1 MGLYGALRP
10 CRPLIGRAFFVLMTA
25 LAVMGASVSNAFSIE
40 SLRQYAAVV
49 VDARSGEVLYD
60 KEAESRRYPASL
72 TKVMTLYILFQ
83 ELEAGNIRLG
93 DRMKVSPHAAA
104 AVPTKLGLKPGWTIT
119 VADAMKSLVTLSAN
133 DMARVIAE
141 HVSGSE
147 SAFAQRMTATARALG
162 MDDTTYRNASG
173 LPDAAQVTT
182 ARDQATLG
190 IAINQHFPQY
200 YDLFQ
205 TKSFTYGGRT
215 YGNHNRLLGSDGV
228 DGIKT
233 GYIKTSGFNLLT
245 AARRD
250 GRHIVIAA
258 IGSNTGAARD
268 QRVRELVKSHLS
280 KGRAGSTLQAAMIP
294 EPDRLGEIHVAMAEP
309 VTPKPY
315 PAFRNVE
322 VRLAGLTGAS
332 GQSAGSTR
340 SAGLSPAAEAAH
352 MLGSGSASAGRPLQ
366 PPQLEVMGAWV
377 GETHKLTADA
387 LLPANPETSIPAEP
401 MPPMNSEIAEAS
413 EASEAVE
420 VAALPSAQMTS
431 REPPAAP
438 GWVVQVGAAP
448 SPEGAD
454 SLLAAAAG
462 AVAELEELQPY
473 VQRFEKGGQVFYR
486 ARFAGFE
493 ALEEARGLCKQLLAV
508 EMSCLALMS

>member
-1 MGLYGALRP
+1 MLGFYGALRLR
-10 CRPLIGRAFFVLMTA
+10 RPRVGRVFLMLAATIGL
-25 LAVMGASVSNAFSIE
+25 LSASAGQAFSIE

-49 VDARSGEVLYD
+49 VDAKSGEVLYD
-60 KEAESRRYPASL
+60 KDADSRRYPASL

-83 ELEAGNIRLG
+83 EMEAGNIRPA
-93 DRMKVSPHAAA
+93 DRMKVSAHAAA

-141 HVSGSE
+141 HIAGSE
-147 SAFAQRMTATARALG
+147 TAFARRMTATARALG
-162 MDDTTYRNASG
+162 MTDTTYRNASG

-190 IAINQHFPQY
+190 IAIHQHFPQY
-200 YDLFQ
+200 YELFQ

-250 GRHIVIAA
+250 DRHIVVAA
-258 IGSNTGAARD
+258 IGSNTGAVRD
-268 QRVRELVKSHLS
+268 RRVRELVQSHLP
-280 KGRAGSTLQAAMIP
+280 KGRAGSILEVANIP
-294 EPDRLGEIHVAMAEP
+294 VPDRLGEIFVAAVDP

-315 PAFRNVE
+315 PGFRDVE
-322 VRLAGLTGAS
+322 IRLASL
-332 GQSAGSTR
+332 AGSG
-340 SAGLSPAAEAAH
+340 SASLSSAADAAH
-352 MLGSGSASAGRPLQ
+352 MLGSGSADRQ
-366 PPQLEVMGAWV
+366 PPPPQAEVMGAWV
-377 GETHKLTADA
+377 GETHALTTNALAPADA
-387 LLPANPETSIPAEP
+387 EATVPAVPMTPLPAAAAPGS
-401 MPPMNSEIAEAS
+401 AS
-413 EASEAVE
+413 EPAQVAS
-420 VAALPSAQMTS
+420 LPSA
-431 REPPAAP
+431 PAPLKNSSAAS

-454 SLLAAAAG
+454 TLLEAAVGVVAG
-462 AVAELEELQPY
+462 LGDAQAY
-473 VQRFEKGGQVFYR
+473 VQRFETGGQVFYR

-493 ALEEARGLCKQLLAV
+493 ALEQARGACRQLLAA
-508 EMSCLALMS
+508 EMNCLALLS